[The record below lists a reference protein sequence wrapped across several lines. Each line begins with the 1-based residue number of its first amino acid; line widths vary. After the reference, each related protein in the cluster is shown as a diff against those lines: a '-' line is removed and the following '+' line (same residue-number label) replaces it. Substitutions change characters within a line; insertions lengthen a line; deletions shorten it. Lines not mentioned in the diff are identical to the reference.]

1 MKGGIRIMNDAQ
13 NRPLEDLLASG
24 KTFER
29 LSNKIAKG
37 NVFRVMLTED
47 ERGSSGFLF
56 LFPNSEILKHKH
68 YNDWEEYTFPDGR
81 VEKCA
86 IGQSHQLKNQT
97 GELLV
102 VHFAKHRLL

>member
-1 MKGGIRIMNDAQ
+1 MNDAK
-13 NRPLEDLLASG
+13 NRPLEDLLASR

-37 NVFRVMLTED
+37 NVFRVMLTKD

-56 LFPNSEILKHKH
+56 LFPGSEILTHKH
-68 YNDWEEYTFPDGR
+68 FNDWEEYTFPDGH
-81 VEKCA
+81 VEKCN
-86 IGQSHQLKNQT
+86 IGDSHHLKNDT

-102 VHFAKHRLL
+102 VHFAKHRVL

>member
-1 MKGGIRIMNDAQ
+1 MNDAQ
-13 NRPLEDLLASG
+13 NRTLEDLLTSG

-56 LFPNSEILKHKH
+56 LFPDSEILKHTH
-68 YNDWEEYTFPDGR
+68 LNDCEEYTFPDGR
-81 VEKCA
+81 IEKCA
-86 IGQSHQLKNQT
+86 IGQSHQLKNET

-102 VHFAKHRLL
+102 VHFAKHRIL

>member
-1 MKGGIRIMNDAQ
+1 MNDAK
-13 NRPLEDLLASG
+13 NRPLEDLLTCG

-29 LSNKIAKG
+29 LSEKIAKG
-37 NVFRVMLTED
+37 NVFRVMLTEH

-56 LFPNSEILKHKH
+56 LFPDSEILKHKH
-68 YNDWEEYTFPDGR
+68 YNDWEEYTFPNGC

-102 VHFAKHRLL
+102 VHFAKHRPL

>member
-1 MKGGIRIMNDAQ
+1 MNDAQ
-13 NRPLEDLLASG
+13 NRLLEDLLICE

-29 LSNKIAKG
+29 LSEKIAKG

-47 ERGSSGFLF
+47 ERGSNGFLF
-56 LFPNSEILKHKH
+56 LFPDSEILKHKH
-68 YNDWEEYTFPDGR
+68 YNDWEEYTFLDGR
-81 VEKCA
+81 VEKCT

>member
-1 MKGGIRIMNDAQ
+1 MNDAK
-13 NRPLEDLLASG
+13 NRPLEDLLTCG

-29 LSNKIAKG
+29 LSEKIAKG

-56 LFPNSEILKHKH
+56 LYPDSEILEHKH